1 MSAKES
7 AQKESLNTGYERTRK
22 SLIDRLDDWE
32 DQEAWD
38 EFYRTYWRLIHR
50 FSLKAGLPNDEAFD
64 VVQETVLT
72 IAKQWKKGRVYDAEK
87 GSFKNW
93 LMNVA
98 RWRIADQFR
107 KRSKNPAAM
116 AAASAFHV
124 ADSDES
130 SCRGTA
136 TIERFADPKD
146 DLEKVWDVEWCKN
159 LTKVARD
166 KVKEKVS
173 PKQFQIFDCYVIK
186 EWSAT
191 KVRQELGVSMTQVY
205 LAKHRVGAL
214 MKKEI
219 ETLNEQCLG

>member
-1 MSAKES
+1 MPVKKP
-7 AQKESLNTGYERTRK
+7 QQQESLNAGYERTRK

-32 DQEAWD
+32 DQKAWD

-72 IAKQWKKGRVYDAEK
+72 IAKQWKKGKTYDAEK

-107 KRSKNPAAM
+107 KRKKNPAAM
-116 AAASAFHV
+116 AAAAFHRS
-124 ADSDES
+124 DSDES
-130 SCRGTA
+130 AGRGTA
-136 TIERFADPKD
+136 TIERLADPND
-146 DLEKVWDVEWCKN
+146 DLEKVWDVEWSKN

-186 EWSAT
+186 EWTVA
-191 KVRQELGVSMTQVY
+191 KVREELGVSMAQVY
-205 LAKHRVGAL
+205 LAKHRIGGL
-214 MKKEI
+214 MKKEL
-219 ETLNEQCLG
+219 EALTEQKF

>member
-1 MSAKES
+1 MSVKASE
-7 AQKESLNTGYERTRK
+7 QQESLNAGYARTRK

-32 DQEAWD
+32 DQAAWD

-50 FSLKAGLPNDEAFD
+50 VSLKAGLPNDEAFD

-72 IAKQWKKGRVYDAEK
+72 IAKQWKKGKTYDAEK

-107 KRSKNPAAM
+107 KRGKNPAAL
-116 AAASAFHV
+116 AVASTFHFS
-124 ADSDES
+124 DSDEPAG
-130 SCRGTA
+130 RGTA

-146 DLEKVWDVEWCKN
+146 DLEKVWDVEWSKN

-191 KVRQELGVSMTQVY
+191 KVRQELGVSMAQVY

-214 MKKEI
+214 MKKEV
-219 ETLNEQCLG
+219 EALNEQGF